1 MLSWIISHVTSNNGV
16 NLYHRHAARTLLLTI
31 NGNFLVL
38 TAICLRQYKYE
49 AMVRWF
55 TSLFMVVAL
64 AGSALAG
71 FPMHAGEG
79 TPGMDDCCKAAR
91 AQDDS
96 PATLSAKLCCAV
108 NCSEP
113 GPTAPTGS
121 GNISPLRIN
130 VLHSAVTQSQTFT
143 PIFHSRFSS
152 TQGYLQDASPPP
164 YIRHLAL
171 LI

>member
-1 MLSWIISHVTSNNGV
+1 M
-16 NLYHRHAARTLLLTI
+16 A
-31 NGNFLVL
+31 
-38 TAICLRQYKYE
+38 K
-49 AMVRWF
+49 WF

-71 FPMHAGEG
+71 FPMHAGERN
-79 TPGMDDCCKAAR
+79 PSMDDCCKAAR
-91 AQDDS
+91 AEDDS
-96 PATLSAKLCCAV
+96 AATLSAKLCCAM

-113 GPTAPTGS
+113 SPTAPTGT
-121 GNISPLRIN
+121 GNISPLHIN
-130 VLHSAVTQSQTFT
+130 VLHPAATQSQTFT

-152 TQGYLQDASPPP
+152 TPGYLQGSSPPP